1 MSLEKH
7 QFTIHSSTTEFACT
21 AALCTA
27 TCPSQ
32 GILEMHMQTHR
43 TNKPFSCDK
52 CGKDF
57 TRKYH
62 LERHILYSTCDVN
75 TKKVKMICQNLYYFL
90 LIDFFFAP
98 LRVHMPVKFA
108 PKYSQ
113 ELIIYVNIYVV
124 IWDNL
129 QRKRIFNVHI
139 AKKRFMDLLC

>member
-7 QFTIHSSTTEFACT
+7 QFTIHSAVTQFACT
-21 AALCTA
+21 HDLCNA

-43 TNKPFSCDK
+43 TNKPFSCNK

-62 LERHILYSTCDVN
+62 LERHNLHSTCDN
-75 TKKVKMICQNLYYFL
+75 STKKVTKINA
-90 LIDFFFAP
+90 LIYTIFIYIFDPFF
-98 LRVHMPVKFA
+98 RVLMPVKFA
-108 PKYSQ
+108 PKYFQ

-124 IWDNL
+124 IWDNQ

-139 AKKRFMDLLC
+139 AIKRFMDLLY

>member
-7 QFTIHSSTTEFACT
+7 QFTIHSTTTEFACT
-21 AALCTA
+21 FAFCTA

-62 LERHILYSTCDVN
+62 LERHILYSTCDSS
-75 TKKVKMICQNLYYFL
+75 TKKVQKKDLPKFILFL
-90 LIDFFFAP
+90 IINFAP
-98 LRVHMPVKFA
+98 L
-108 PKYSQ
+108 
-113 ELIIYVNIYVV
+113 NIF
-124 IWDNL
+124 L
-129 QRKRIFNVHI
+129 EFSC
-139 AKKRFMDLLC
+139 L